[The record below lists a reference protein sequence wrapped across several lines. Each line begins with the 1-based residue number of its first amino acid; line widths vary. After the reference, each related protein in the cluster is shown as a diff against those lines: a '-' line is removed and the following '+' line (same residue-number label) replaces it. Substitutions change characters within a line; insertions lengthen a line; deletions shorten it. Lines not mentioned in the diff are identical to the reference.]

1 MKGNFPL
8 LSLIKAIFLSLQ
20 GSSFNEVRSSLLH
33 LTHQLHGCTT
43 QTLSKQLAQGSAWFT
58 ERQCPWRPKRHV
70 CPEVHSVDHI
80 QTKWECLGGILST
93 CRWPSTI
100 SFINV
105 LFLLRRFI
113 DLKGQLPIFGLKTKG
128 NQGYSEEVQAGVF
141 RLNSDSQWAS
151 SLALGEPGTV
161 KDSGD
166 KATTGLHLSFLM
178 PRSVQ
183 QAELALCG
191 EMPVRSRL

>member
-20 GSSFNEVRSSLLH
+20 GYSFDEVRSLSAPPQAPAAWMHHPNAFKAAGSEICLVYWKAVSL
-33 LTHQLHGCTT
+33 
-43 QTLSKQLAQGSAWFT
+43 K
-58 ERQCPWRPKRHV
+58 PKRYV

-80 QTKWECLGGILST
+80 QTKRECLGEILST

-128 NQGYSEEVQAGVF
+128 NQGYPEEVQAGVF
-141 RLNSDSQWAS
+141 WLNSDSQWAS
-151 SLALGEPGTV
+151 SLTLGKLGTV
-161 KDSGD
+161 KDSGE
-166 KATTGLHLSFLM
+166 KAATGLH
-178 PRSVQ
+178 
-183 QAELALCG
+183 
-191 EMPVRSRL
+191 